1 MGFDL
6 ILRISH
12 GHTGADCFQHLDIIE
27 AISKSDGFFLR
38 KAKMLKYR
46 AHSVS
51 LPTFQRNDIS
61 RSIPP
66 CCDLCMVRIFQNPLI
81 LFFPAGT
88 HHLIDVLMN
97 PFIELFIDFQH
108 LITESEIL
116 LQIRICTV
124 GDDKMFVTD
133 CYRPMHVFQ
142 ILKDLKLVH
151 PIKRALKNN
160 LVSDCHIRT
169 VKGQKRIEINPRKTR
184 RRQISSSGR
193 HTQLHPILPK
203 VS

>member
-1 MGFDL
+1 
-6 ILRISH
+6 
-12 GHTGADCFQHLDIIE
+12 
-27 AISKSDGFFLR
+27 
-38 KAKMLKYR
+38 
-46 AHSVS
+46 
-51 LPTFQRNDIS
+51 
-61 RSIPP
+61 
-66 CCDLCMVRIFQNPLI
+66 MVRTIENPLI

-88 HHLIDVLMN
+88 HHLIDILTN
-97 PFIELFIDFQH
+97 PFIELFIDFQY

-133 CYRPMHVFQ
+133 CYRPMHIFQ

-160 LVSDCHIRT
+160 LVSDCYIRT
-169 VKGQKRIEINPRKTR
+169 VKGQKRIEINSRKTR

-193 HTQLHPILPK
+193 HTQLHPILSK
-203 VS
+203 RN